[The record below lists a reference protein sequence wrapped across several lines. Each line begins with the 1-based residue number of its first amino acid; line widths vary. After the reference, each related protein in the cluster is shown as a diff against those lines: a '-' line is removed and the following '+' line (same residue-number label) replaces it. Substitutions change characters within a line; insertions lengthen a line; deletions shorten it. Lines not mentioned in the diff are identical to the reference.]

1 MKMIRPPR
9 SNWMLAFLMV
19 LAAALG
25 AATLRAAAQS
35 VMTGPRAPQPQAAA
49 APGDASRS
57 SETPADQGKQPSD
70 QGKQPASQAPA
81 PATQPKD
88 TTSPAAAPAPDIRGS
103 ADNNVSFPV
112 DI

>member
-1 MKMIRPPR
+1 VSEKGTKMIQLPR
-9 SNWMLAFLMV
+9 SNWMLVLLMV

-35 VMTGPRAPQPQAAA
+35 VMTGPRAQPPPAAA
-49 APGDASRS
+49 APADAPRGGQ
-57 SETPADQGKQPSD
+57 APSD
-70 QGKQPASQAPA
+70 QHP
-81 PATQPKD
+81 T
-88 TTSPAAAPAPDIRGS
+88 PAPDSRGS